1 MQQPAS
7 APATEQASPP
17 VLTVEGARATIRLN
31 RPRHLNRLQ
40 PEDLQ
45 MLMELFDR
53 IEGDYFAIL
62 GLGRDASAHEVA
74 RAFERLKREF
84 APDRFADPLRQELS
98 DALSEIGEVLDEL
111 GPVQEAEQ
119 ALRALRRRR

>member
-17 VLTVEGARATIRLN
+17 VLDLDGARATIRLN
-31 RPRHLNRLQ
+31 RPQHLNRLQ

-53 IEGDYFAIL
+53 IEGDYFAVMGLAL
-62 GLGRDASAHEVA
+62 GLMVRLLAHVGVEYRFGALIAAPRTEHNESAIS
-74 RAFERLKREF
+74 RLS
-84 APDRFADPLRQELS
+84 P
-98 DALSEIGEVLDEL
+98 
-111 GPVQEAEQ
+111 
-119 ALRALRRRR
+119 